1 MAIDQ
6 VTGGLIKNDAITSA
20 KLADNIELQ
29 GAQFKIPVHANDSA
43 RDSAIGSPA
52 AGMMIFNTALGAVQQ
67 YSGTAWEKMSSPPQ
81 VSGLGAGQDGAINTD
96 STNVVTVSD
105 CAKKDHEAS
114 LSVKLKSFAIILS
127 NKKILL
133 ILITLINDE
142 NAIKI
147 KAFHL

>member
-1 MAIDQ
+1 MKLPILKKDI
-6 VTGGLIKNDAITSA
+6 LNIKIFLRPIISEN
-20 KLADNIELQ
+20 L
-29 GAQFKIPVHANDSA
+29 P
-43 RDSAIGSPA
+43 IG
-52 AGMMIFNTALGAVQQ
+52 
-67 YSGTAWEKMSSPPQ
+67 
-81 VSGLGAGQDGAINTD
+81 